1 MAPINIPAI
10 EQKAR
15 QLRAEEM
22 QRIEG
27 IFSERIG
34 LYGKLLAGTVLTGA
48 IALTE
53 LVRPLFSWNPRAS
66 RSF

>member
-27 IFSERIG
+27 IFSDRIG

-66 RSF
+66 RSY